1 MNRKKFKVAIA
12 TGILAAIGESAIAQ
26 RPPHGIEDVRL
37 ARQARDSSA
46 VEA

>member
-1 MNRKKFKVAIA
+1 MNRKKLKAA
-12 TGILAAIGESAIAQ
+12 TAAGIVVVMGKTAIAQ

-37 ARQARDSSA
+37 AGQTPDSSA